1 MSIAVE
7 VHNLGPLKSA
17 EIELSDLN
25 VLVGDNNTGKTFF
38 GTVLHRTLASSDS
51 YPLPRRA
58 EIGNI
63 PKPFGTLVENLIR
76 ALGSK
81 NPSDEWITWK
91 PDPATRRWINTVN
104 RKILTG
110 FGSAVRDAIAYA
122 YGTEASSLRRRTMS
136 RSAPDS
142 FVRIA
147 HSSKKSEVEWEV
159 RIPFD
164 SDTVHVAT
172 PDSVGWLAHLLGE
185 ENVEFATG
193 LWPMQKED
201 VDSAVADL
209 ENTCWRLALL
219 EGREALF
226 DGWPRDAIHLPSER
240 SGIVQNYRLLS
251 GAAARSLASADDRR
265 ADKSLLSGTE
275 ADLLTLLLSAKHS
288 EKDGRSSAKFSR
300 FVHDF
305 EEDIG
310 AGIDIEDHDSPTQSI
325 VAATPE
331 GRFPISRA
339 SAMLSELA
347 ALHLALRFHLEPGDS
362 LTIDEPEAHLHPAA
376 QRRMASFLVQLVLEN
391 ATVILTTHS
400 DFFVGQLNNHIR
412 ASELTRLETPPSD
425 TTSPAI
431 DRSRVRAMRF
441 SRSSRWCTGEAIDID
456 PVDGIDE
463 ATFTDEMDALYGES
477 TKTTNPLL
485 DTAID

>member
-1 MSIAVE
+1 MGITVE

-17 EIELSDLN
+17 ELELADLN

-38 GTVLHRTLASSDS
+38 ATVLHRVLASSHA
-51 YPLPRRA
+51 YALPRRNA
-58 EIGNI
+58 VGAV
-63 PKPFGTLVENLIR
+63 PKQFRKMVEHIIRVFGDKSA
-76 ALGSK
+76 ALQTSK
-81 NPSDEWITWK
+81 WELSAANKEWI
-91 PDPATRRWINTVN
+91 DAVNTDM
-104 RKILTG
+104 LTG
-110 FGSAVRDAIAYA
+110 FGSAVRNALAYA
-122 YGTEASSLRRRTMS
+122 YSTEAAGLRRRTIS
-136 RSAPDS
+136 RFAPDAHVRVS
-142 FVRIA
+142 YASPESDVSWSVRIQ
-147 HSSKKSEVEWEV
+147 
-159 RIPFD
+159 FD
-164 SDTVHVAT
+164 SERIEVSPPTSGH
-172 PDSVGWLAHLLGE
+172 WLARILNA

-193 LWPMQKED
+193 YWPLERKHTD
-201 VDSAVADL
+201 AALADL
-209 ENTCWRLALL
+209 ENTCWRLAFA
-219 EGREALF
+219 EGRAALF
-226 DGWPRDAIHLPSER
+226 DDWPRDAVHLPSER

-251 GAAARSLASADDRR
+251 SAAARSLASADDRR
-265 ADKSLLSGTE
+265 GGEALLSGTQ
-275 ADLLTLLLSAKHS
+275 ADLLSLLLSAKQG
-288 EKDGRSSAKFSR
+288 GRDAGASAKFAQ
-300 FVHDF
+300 FVHEF
-305 EEDIG
+305 EEDLG
-310 AGIDIEDHDSPTQSI
+310 AGIDLEDHDEPVRSI
-325 VAATPE
+325 VAATTE

-376 QRRMASFLVQLVLEN
+376 QRRMASFLVQLVLGH

-412 ASELTRLETPPSD
+412 ASELTRLQTPPSG

-441 SRSSRWCTGEAIDID
+441 RRSSRWCTGQAIDID

-463 ATFTDEMDALYGES
+463 ATFTDEMDALYSES